1 MRSYHDDTSDITF
14 GSPTKFGKLGGNGG
28 KMKIGRTNSMYRSKS
43 ISILRSPLISVH
55 KQPIIERESD
65 SDSIEKRD
73 VVSDE
78 ESEFS
83 EVIDDSDDKS
93 DNSEE
98 IAPKM

>member
-1 MRSYHDDTSDITF
+1 
-14 GSPTKFGKLGGNGG
+14 
-28 KMKIGRTNSMYRSKS
+28 MKIGRTNSMYRSKS

>member
-1 MRSYHDDTSDITF
+1 MRSYHDDTSDLTF

-28 KMKIGRTNSMYRSKS
+28 EMKIGRTNSMYRSKS

-65 SDSIEKRD
+65 DSDSIEKRD

-83 EVIDDSDDKS
+83 EVIDDSDD
-93 DNSEE
+93 
-98 IAPKM
+98 